1 MSSTWVVERAVL
13 VNTSAAELFEL
24 INSPRQW
31 QLWTVWTG
39 SEEGDLRITYP
50 EQAPEAGVGA
60 RATWVR
66 GRVRSELLF
75 TKSAKNAEIS
85 YTLSIHGGRFVVE
98 GTIVL
103 GVADTYFTQV
113 AWRCSLQ
120 PIASLNPIQRYLG
133 AQLHAAFDADI
144 EESLQNLVQRFHNS
158 HPVEE

>member
-1 MSSTWVVERAVL
+1 MPQSWQVERAVL
-13 VNTSAAELFEL
+13 VNTSAAELFDM

-31 QLWTVWTG
+31 QTWTVWNE
-39 SEEGDLRITYP
+39 SEEGELRILYP
-50 EQAPEAGVGA
+50 EHPPHVGVGA

-85 YTLSIHGGRFVVE
+85 YTLSIHGGRFVLE
-98 GTIVL
+98 GTIAL
-103 GVADTYFTQV
+103 GVADAYFTQV

-120 PIASLNPIQRYLG
+120 PISSLNPIQRYLG

-144 EESLQNLVQRFHNS
+144 EESLQNLVRRFHNA
-158 HPVEE
+158 HPVE